1 LLRRTLQRSIR
12 PSTKKDSVNKHGIS
26 RLSLAHCFLRYF
38 YRLNAAIRHDC
49 NLQIIKINKS
59 VVQFE
64 RFTLANGLR
73 VIIHQD
79 TSTPMA
85 VVNVMY
91 DVGAKDEDPN
101 KTGFAHLFE
110 HLMFGGSIN
119 IPVYDEPL
127 QMAGG
132 ENNAYT
138 TNDLT
143 NYYIQLPAEN
153 LETAFWLE
161 SDRML
166 SLAFTDNSLE
176 VQRKVVCE
184 EFKEHYLNKPYG
196 DVWLKLR
203 ELAYQVHPY
212 RWMTIGKEL
221 AHIENAQLQDVKNFF
236 FKHYRPVNAI
246 LVVAGNVTV
255 EKVKELAEKWFG
267 PIEPGEKYLRRLP
280 EEPPQTTG
288 KKLEVHANVPLDAL
302 YKCWHIYPRMDHR
315 YYVADLITEILSGG
329 GSSRLFQALVKEKQL
344 FSNIECYHFGT
355 TDAGLLAIEGKLV
368 KGVKIEDAEAAITE
382 ELNKLK
388 AEGVTEAELQKVKNK
403 TESMIA
409 FEDMSVMNRANSLA
423 FYELLGDATLMNSEL
438 ERYNK
443 VTVEDIHEQSNKIF
457 REENSSTLYYCSKV

>member
-1 LLRRTLQRSIR
+1 M
-12 PSTKKDSVNKHGIS
+12 VN
-26 RLSLAHCFLRYF
+26 
-38 YRLNAAIRHDC
+38 
-49 NLQIIKINKS
+49 
-59 VVQFE
+59 FE
-64 RFTLANGLR
+64 RFTLENGLR
-73 VIIHQD
+73 VIVHQD

-91 DVGAKDEDPN
+91 DVGAKDEDVS

-119 IPVYDEPL
+119 IPEYDEPL

-166 SLAFTDNSLE
+166 SLAFSENSLD

-196 DVWLKLR
+196 DVWHKMR
-203 ELAYQVHPY
+203 ELAYKVHPY

-221 AHIENAQLQDVKNFF
+221 AHIEEAQLQDVKNFF

-255 EKVKELAEKWFG
+255 EQVKTLAGKWFG
-267 PIEPGEKYLRRLP
+267 PIEAGDKYVRNIPQEPAQTVSRRL
-280 EEPPQTTG
+280 
-288 KKLEVHANVPLDAL
+288 EVNADVPLDAL
-302 YKCWHIYPRMDHR
+302 YKCWHIYPRLDHR
-315 YYVADLITEILSGG
+315 YYVSDLITEIMSGG
-329 GSSRLFQALVKEKQL
+329 GSSRLYQALVKEKQL

-355 TDAGLLAIEGKLV
+355 TDAGLLTIEGKLV
-368 KGVKIEDAEAAITE
+368 KGVKMEDAEAAVNA
-382 ELNKLK
+382 ELEKLK
-388 AEGVTEAELQKVKNK
+388 QELISTAELEKVKNK

-423 FYELLGDATLMNSEL
+423 YYELLGDASLMNTEL
-438 ERYNK
+438 DRYNS
-443 VTVEDIHEQSNKIF
+443 VTVEEIRQLSNEIF
-457 REENSSTLYYCSKV
+457 REENCNTLWYLSKS